1 MYKEELFKD
10 LLKENDEIAAKRK
23 ATQKMLSV
31 LQKAQSIINE
41 IKDITL

>member
-23 ATQKMLSV
+23 ATQKKCYQYS
-31 LQKAQSIINE
+31 KKHNQSLM
-41 IKDITL
+41 K